1 MNPAD
6 WPNVPPGY
14 TLRLCAGDA
23 FATACKAGVDGA
35 EDGLL
40 LWVDRHDRCEA
51 ALLLRPLDP
60 VQAALT
66 LGYVGLLGLHDGLA
80 AVAPAETPASVS
92 WPDRLLVN
100 DACVGGIRVAHGAL
114 VEKQGMADVPD
125 WLVIGLT
132 VQMLPLSEDDDAPG
146 TDLDYTNLHEE
157 GCGEV
162 TVPKLL
168 ESFSRHALHWLD
180 RWQEDGFEPVR
191 KAFLHDLD
199 DKALKIEA
207 NGDAWHDEVGVKKW
221 HALRDALRQ
230 PTWSLP
236 EPALQS
242 SAAHPS

>member
-1 MNPAD
+1 MTPAE

-23 FATACKAGVDGA
+23 FATACKAAADGA
-35 EDGLL
+35 DDGLL

-60 VQAALT
+60 IQVALT

-80 AVAPAETPASVS
+80 AIAPAQTPANVS

-100 DACVGGIRVAHGAL
+100 AGCVGGIHVAHGPL
-114 VEKQGMADVPD
+114 VDKLGMSDVPD

-132 VQMLPLSEDDDAPG
+132 VQMQPAREDDDTPG
-146 TDLDYTNLHEE
+146 TELEYTNLHEE
-157 GCGEV
+157 GCGEI
-162 TVPKLL
+162 TVPKLI

-191 KAFLHDLD
+191 KAFLHDID
-199 DKALKIEA
+199 DRTLNIEA
-207 NGDAWHDEVGVKKW
+207 NGDAWCEENGAKRW
-221 HALRDALRQ
+221 FSLRDGLRQ

-236 EPALQS
+236 EPVMTS
-242 SAAHPS
+242 SGQPS